1 MTCTI
6 EIVRHAADIAA
17 SGRAVTVELIAAAW
31 GRSYG
36 STHRMVK
43 HAASMKWI
51 DPVTLVPTP
60 VGLEVCGRA

>member
-6 EIVRHAADIAA
+6 DIVRIATRLA
-17 SGRAVTVELIAAAW
+17 EAGDAVTVERIAAAW

-43 HAASMKWI
+43 HAESMGWLERG
-51 DPVTLVPTP
+51 TLLPTP
-60 VGLEVCGRA
+60 TGLEVTGRA